1 MTNLKFSILKLLYN
15 TPPSRQLRKADILNS
30 FIGQIIET
38 NHALSELQ
46 STQLI
51 KVLTCSD
58 VYSLTDLGAEAY
70 EHEQD
75 LREQKAKQ
83 KIRYFISISLT
94 VLTLLSTILL
104 SEPFIKL
111 ITWLIGKKTWYPPI
125 LKHLLRI
132 IFFFYFYISPYCFV
146 TTPTFNFS

>member
-83 KIRYFISISLT
+83 KNTIFYKYFSYGFDFALHN
-94 VLTLLSTILL
+94 
-104 SEPFIKL
+104 FA
-111 ITWLIGKKTWYPPI
+111 
-125 LKHLLRI
+125 LRAI
-132 IFFFYFYISPYCFV
+132 Y
-146 TTPTFNFS
+146 